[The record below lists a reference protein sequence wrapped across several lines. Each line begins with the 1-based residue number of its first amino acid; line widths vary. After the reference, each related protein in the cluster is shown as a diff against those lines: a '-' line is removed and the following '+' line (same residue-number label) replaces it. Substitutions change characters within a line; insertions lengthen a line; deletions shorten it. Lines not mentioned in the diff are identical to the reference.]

1 MNVNADKK
9 ELIRSTNDDALQSK
23 LSAISTGYLV
33 EDKDGLTKLIAGRG
47 ASKLLTKRQPII
59 NRGSYARTTGID
71 RIVKEFISWSDSS
84 DSRSCQIISLGAGSD
99 SRYFELK
106 VRQ

>member
-23 LSAISTGYLV
+23 LSAISAGYLLD
-33 EDKDGLTKLIAGRG
+33 DKDGLTKLIAGRG

-71 RIVKEFISWSDSS
+71 RIVKDFIGWS